1 MKTVPVRT
9 DDTPLRPPGYSSM
22 QQLVSPIFKQRK
34 TELLCFSF
42 TIPKI
47 CKEIKHQIN
56 KKRQEEKLKAE
67 RKCLFIK
74 TSHDKPEKMHWPK
87 HRIPG
92 VKADEPAKIDGIATE
107 KMDNY
112 NHPPGPSAALRPSHL
127 PMEKV

>member
-1 MKTVPVRT
+1 
-9 DDTPLRPPGYSSM
+9 M

-56 KKRQEEKLKAE
+56 KKRQEEKLKAK

-87 HRIPG
+87 HHIPG
-92 VKADEPAKIDGIATE
+92 VKADEPAKIDGITTE
-107 KMDNY
+107 KMDSY
-112 NHPPGPSAALRPSHL
+112 NHTPSFEVSLCPS
-127 PMEKV
+127 